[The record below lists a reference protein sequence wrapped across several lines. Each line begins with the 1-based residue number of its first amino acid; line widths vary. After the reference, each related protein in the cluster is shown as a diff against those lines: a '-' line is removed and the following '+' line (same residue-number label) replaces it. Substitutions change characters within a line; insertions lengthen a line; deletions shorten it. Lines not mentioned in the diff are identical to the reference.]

1 MCHTDYLRKA
11 ISCNKLIMKGN
22 EGKRRFPERKK
33 LEIPYEIRKE
43 QTFLRKLIFGRW
55 VPGNPAPFKK
65 KT

>member
-1 MCHTDYLRKA
+1 MR
-11 ISCNKLIMKGN
+11 GN
-22 EGKRRFPERKK
+22 EGNRRFPERKK

>member
-33 LEIPYEIRKE
+33 FWNSVRNPKRAN
-43 QTFLRKLIFGRW
+43 IFAKIVIWKVGSRE
-55 VPGNPAPFKK
+55 PGPL
-65 KT
+65 